1 MKGHLQII
9 DAIRTQLE
17 ADEFVNTVTEGSL
30 FDIDLAKVT
39 MFPLSHIIVNSFQF
53 VDNVIKCN
61 LSILAMDVVDLSKS
75 EVTDVFKGNDNK
87 QYVINTALLTLNR
100 LYQQLRHGSLVD
112 SGYIVEGTPS
122 VEPFE
127 ERFENYIAGCTMTLD
142 INFFPDM
149 TVC

>member
-30 FDIDLAKVT
+30 FDIDLNKVT
-39 MFPLSHIIVNSFQF
+39 MFPLCHVIVNSFQF

-61 LSILAMDVVDLSKS
+61 LSILAMDVVDLSKK

-112 SGYIVEGTPS
+112 SGYIVEGTPT

-142 INFFPDM
+142 VSFFPDM